1 MSWRRILLFSL
12 IFVVALGAST
22 WGYLQ
27 HSDAATRMLRNE
39 LQRLLA
45 APSRLDTTSID
56 LAAGRLSANGLRIDD
71 PTRPGKALVAV
82 ENLQVDVAGNALGPL
97 LAVRAVRAEGL
108 EIDLGPDLPTLE
120 MLLTE
125 AARKPGD
132 SAAPAELP
140 RVEVHRGRV
149 RFTLRPGVPA
159 IELLDLELV
168 ATPIEGAPTRAEV
181 LGTATLA
188 DLGTTV
194 DVNGTID
201 LPTRAVRLMLRIGD
215 IDYDRAQLNRVR
227 QLTGF
232 EPATFDAA
240 AHLRELTVLLSLP
253 PRSETDGEAD
263 AGKPSV
269 DIACELDH
277 VRVAVPDLPGLVL
290 DAAITG
296 HFTTRAGGSARAHFH
311 QETATGKLEIQAE
324 ARQLF
329 GTPHFEVRGKGSDI
343 VLDDDV
349 RAALRTF
356 SVGRDVL
363 AALRPTAGHADL
375 DLFLSD
381 PQVSGGIAELDLVL
395 RDVEMSYHGFGTSE
409 NRVAFPLPLV
419 AAQGRVRLRDNV
431 VLLEDVHASI
441 DPEAG
446 GGSVK
451 MNGRVETEES
461 AGNDTTLDIE
471 AEEVFFSSH
480 LREALRV
487 LLHDDG
493 ALYDKLSPTGLTE
506 VAVRVRPRRQ
516 LSGGWSVEVRPMG
529 AQMSWTGFPYRLENL
544 RGRVVAR
551 AEGVRFDL
559 TGAHRSGT
567 LTMQGR
573 IPLDPAA
580 ADGGGFEAMFSLQQV
595 TIDDDLRRAV
605 AVLAPDIDAPWQAAA
620 PQGRFDGKVK
630 VWRPAPTD
638 PLYHDALLELGGV
651 DLGLPMAPWRA
662 VGLRGQLLVQG
673 ADSAARVDF
682 DALRGT
688 LTNGATRQAQLAMLG
703 SFATGSEKRSE
714 LTFVVRDLE
723 LDETLGRSLE
733 RYGALDVGTW
743 DSLRPSGKVDLVCV
757 HEQKQ
762 DAPAQVRIVVQLV
775 DVASQAA
782 ILPRPAEHMTGELT
796 IKNGELR
803 FDDVRANLGNTLVQ
817 CSDGSV
823 RARPDGRTEL
833 RFKAQAKGFPV
844 DDGMANLFFG
854 PLRQA
859 VLDRKLTGRADVDQL
874 ALQFAIP
881 GTTIP
886 GTGITLPL
894 ETKLSGQLRLYDVEL
909 SLGPADSDVRVQGI
923 SGLLS
928 LDPSTISDAGGG
940 IVGRMQA
947 GSLTIFGQPFE
958 NIEANFTADADRLE
972 LGRLTSRFHGGT
984 VTAAKLDQPAL
995 RYEIPGKRF
1004 PEGRLSG
1011 DLAFERVD
1019 VYQFLD
1025 TSGWTNPPY
1034 SGLASGSFSLTRLD
1048 GSHLVA
1054 AEGTGNL
1061 KIEQGDL
1068 GVVPMFTAIYAQ
1080 LPAPDRPRFHYL
1092 ESTFRLADHRVAFDS
1107 LDIRS
1112 RMLGANGIGTL
1123 DLDGYVDIKLQL
1135 NNLLGTSADPF
1146 LMPLIE
1152 ELTKNIV
1159 RFHLFG
1165 YLRDLRTEKRWI
1177 VESSPRRR
1185 QVSPFPPPSPR
1196 LPLPDY

>member
-39 LQRLLA
+39 LRRLLA
-45 APSRLDTTSID
+45 TPSRLDTTSID
-56 LAAGRLSANGLRIDD
+56 LAAGRLSASGLRIDD

-82 ENLQVDVAGNALGPL
+82 EHLHVDVAGNPLGPL
-97 LAVRAVRAEGL
+97 LAVRSVVAEGL

-125 AARKPGD
+125 AARQPGD
-132 SAAPAELP
+132 SASPP
-140 RVEVHRGRV
+140 DPPHVEVHRGRA
-149 RFTLRPGVPA
+149 RFTMRPGVPA
-159 IELLDLELV
+159 IELLDLELE
-168 ATPIEGAPTRAEV
+168 ARPIEGAPACAEV
-181 LGTATLA
+181 LGTATLR
-188 DLGTTV
+188 DLATTV
-194 DVNGTID
+194 HVTGTID
-201 LPTRAVRLMLRIGD
+201 LGTRAVRLMLRIGD

-240 AHLRELTVLLSLP
+240 AHLQEMTVLISLP
-253 PRSETDGEAD
+253 PRAEADGDAD

-269 DIACELDH
+269 DVACELDR
-277 VRVAVPDLPGLVL
+277 VRVAVPDLPGLVKQ
-290 DAAITG
+290 ASVTG
-296 HFTTRAGGSARAHFH
+296 HLTTRAGGSARAHFR
-311 QETATGKLEIQAE
+311 QETTSGKLEIQAE

-329 GTPHFEVRGKGSDI
+329 GTPHFEIRAKGNDI
-343 VLDDDV
+343 SLDDDV

-356 SVGRDVL
+356 AVGREVL

-381 PQVSGGIAELDLVL
+381 PQDSGVAELDLVL
-395 RDVEMSYHGFGTSE
+395 RDVAMSYHGFGVAE
-409 NRVAFPLPLV
+409 DRVSFPLPLV

-431 VLLEDVHASI
+431 VLLEDVQASI
-441 DPEAG
+441 DPDAG
-446 GGSVK
+446 GGSVR
-451 MNGRVETEES
+451 MNGRIDTEELS
-461 AGNDTTLDIE
+461 GNDTTLDIE
-471 AEEVFFSSH
+471 AEGVSFNTH

-516 LSGGWSVEVRPMG
+516 LSGGWSVEVRPTG
-529 AQMSWTGFPYRLENL
+529 ATMSWAGFPYRLEDL

-551 AEGVRFDL
+551 ADGVRFDL

-573 IPLDPAA
+573 IPLDPSAA
-580 ADGGGFEAMFSLQQV
+580 NGGGFEAVFSLQQV

-620 PQGRFDGKVK
+620 PQGRFDGRVK

-662 VGLRGQLLVQG
+662 VDLRGQLLVQG
-673 ADSAARVDF
+673 ADSAARIDF
-682 DALRGT
+682 DALRGQ
-688 LTNGATRQAQLAMLG
+688 LTNGTRRHAQLAMLG
-703 SFATGSEKRSE
+703 SFATGGEERSE
-714 LTFVVRDLE
+714 ITFVVRDLE
-723 LDETLGRSLE
+723 LDAVLGKSLE
-733 RYGALDVGTW
+733 RYGALDLGTW
-743 DSLRPSGKVDLVCV
+743 DSLRPSGTVDLVLV

-762 DAPAQVRIVVQLV
+762 GMPADVRIVVQLV
-775 DVASQAA
+775 DVASNAA

-796 IKNGELR
+796 IKDGELR

-817 CSDGSV
+817 CSDGHV
-823 RARPDGRTEL
+823 RGRPDGRTEL
-833 RFKAQAKGFPV
+833 RFLAQAKGFPV

-859 VLDRKLTGRADVDQL
+859 VLDRKLSGRADVDQL
-874 ALQFAIP
+874 TLQFALP
-881 GTTIP
+881 GTSSP
-886 GTGITLPL
+886 LPL
-894 ETKLSGQLRLYDVEL
+894 ETRISGQLRLYDVEL
-909 SLGPADSDVRVQGI
+909 SLGPTDSDVRVQGI
-923 SGLLS
+923 SGVLT

-940 IVGRMQA
+940 IVGRMQG
-947 GSLTIFGQPFE
+947 GSMSIFGQPFE

-972 LGRLTSRFHGGT
+972 LGKLTSRFHGGA
-984 VTAAKLDQPAL
+984 VTAASLDAPAL

-1048 GSHLVA
+1048 GTHLVA
-1054 AEGTGNL
+1054 AEASGQL

-1068 GVVPMFTAIYAQ
+1068 GVVPLFTAIYAQ

-1092 ESTFRLADHRVAFDS
+1092 ESTFRLADRRVTFDS
-1107 LDIRS
+1107 LDVRS

-1177 VESSPRRR
+1177 VESSPKRR
-1185 QVSPFPPPSPR
+1185 QVIPFPAPSPR